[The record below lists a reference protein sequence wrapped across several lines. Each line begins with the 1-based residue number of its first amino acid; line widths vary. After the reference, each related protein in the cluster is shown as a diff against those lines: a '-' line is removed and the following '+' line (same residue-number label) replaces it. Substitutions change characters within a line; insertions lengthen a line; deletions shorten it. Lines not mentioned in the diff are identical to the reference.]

1 MRVAI
6 DNGPLSSGHSVRGV
20 GAYTRELINALGSQA
35 EAVDFAKTDLSDYDI
50 LHYPYFNP
58 FIVTLPFRKTAK
70 IVVTI
75 HDLIPL
81 LYPTHYV
88 PGIKGDIKY
97 FVNKILIK
105 KVDAIITDTETSKK
119 DIVRFLSV
127 PYEKVHVVYLAPR
140 KIFKKIVDK
149 KMLKSIQEKY
159 NLPKEFVLYVGDINY
174 NKNIPGL
181 INAARIAKMPLVIV
195 GKQAV
200 EIEDLARDMKS
211 ISGVRDFIRFL
222 LGKPHPELKHYQE
235 IVKSLENNT
244 DVFRLGY
251 VSDEDLVAIYNL
263 SSIYCQPSFYEGFG
277 LPVLEAVTCG
287 SKVVASRTQA
297 LVEVLGNASIYFD
310 PKSPDEIARALKINT
325 KNGKLPRE
333 YSWTKT
339 AKETM
344 DVYKSI

>member
-20 GAYTRELINALGSQA
+20 GAYTRGLINALGSEV
-35 EAVDFAKTDLSDYDI
+35 EAVDFEKTDLSGYDI

-81 LYPTHYV
+81 LYPDHYV
-88 PGIKGDIKY
+88 PGIKEDINY
-97 FVNKILIK
+97 FVNKIL
-105 KVDAIITDTETSKK
+105 
-119 DIVRFLSV
+119 F
-127 PYEKVHVVYLAPR
+127 EKVHVVYLAPR

-159 NLPKEFVLYVGDINY
+159 NLPKEFVLYVGDVNY
-174 NKNIPGL
+174 NKNVPGL
-181 INAARIAKMPLVIV
+181 INAAKIAKMPLVIV

-211 ISGVRDFIRFL
+211 ISGVQDFIRFL
-222 LGKPHPELKHYQE
+222 LDKPHPELKHYQE

-277 LPVLEAVTCG
+277 LPVLEAVASGT
-287 SKVVASRTQA
+287 KVVASRTQA
-297 LVEVLGNASIYFD
+297 
-310 PKSPDEIARALKINT
+310 
-325 KNGKLPRE
+325 
-333 YSWTKT
+333 
-339 AKETM
+339 
-344 DVYKSI
+344 